1 MSLSIFESNYKMP
14 AKSSVKGA
22 KTKPVR
28 FANPPVQEVVYHIRA
43 VVPAPPDLNRIKV
56 ALAKELKVPYPVA
69 EDFNL
74 FQHTVHPGALGTA
87 SVQVQGGLFGIRFRN
102 KKGTQVAHFTPTG
115 LVMNW
120 VKPYPGY
127 AKCITV
133 VKDLWKLYAKYYSP
147 ISVETVSMRY
157 IDRIQI
163 PLSDG
168 SVNLGEYISIGASVP
183 NIAGLSVSGF
193 NQTTEYHKVPE
204 NIRTRVNLATL
215 NPLDHILPVLL
226 DHEAFI
232 DLKGQKDRSDK
243 AIWPAF
249 EKAHQWSLQF
259 FNGSLTPKCIDLFK

>member
-1 MSLSIFESNYKMP
+1 MS
-14 AKSSVKGA
+14 AKRSSKA
-22 KTKPVR
+22 PTTQPVR
-28 FANPPVQEVVYHIRA
+28 FTNPPVQEVVYHIRA
-43 VVPAPPDLNRIKV
+43 VVPAPPDLNRIKA
-56 ALAKELKVPYPVA
+56 ALAKELKATYPVA

-74 FQHTVHPGALGTA
+74 FQHTVQAGALGTA

-115 LVMNW
+115 LVLNW

-127 AKCITV
+127 AKCIAV
-133 VKDLWKLYAKYYSP
+133 AKELWKVYAKYYNP

-163 PLSDG
+163 PLTG
-168 SVNLGEYISIGASVP
+168 GTVNLSEYISIGVAVP
-183 NIAGLSVSGF
+183 NIDGLSVSGF
-193 NQTTEYHKVPE
+193 NQTTEYQKAPE
-204 NIRTRVNLATL
+204 NIRTRVNLATM
-215 NPLDHILPVLL
+215 NQVDEVLPVLL

-249 EKAHQWSLQF
+249 NKAHQWSTQF
-259 FNGSLTPKCIDLFK
+259 FHGSLTPKCIDLFK

>member
-1 MSLSIFESNYKMP
+1 MAAKRRLNKRPDAGPMKLS
-14 AKSSVKGA
+14 
-22 KTKPVR
+22 
-28 FANPPVQEVVYHIRA
+28 NPPVQEVVYHIRA
-43 VVPAPPDLNRIKV
+43 VVPAPPDVGRIKA
-56 ALAKELKVPYPVA
+56 ALTNELKADYPVG

-74 FQHTVHPGALGTA
+74 FQQTFQPGALGMA
-87 SVQVQGGLFGIRFRN
+87 SVQVQGGLFGMRFRN

-127 AKCITV
+127 GRCIAKA
-133 VKDLWKLYAKYYSP
+133 KQLWKLYAKYYNP

-157 IDRIQI
+157 IDRIQV

-168 SVNLGEYISIGASVP
+168 AVNLGEYISIGASVP

-193 NQTTEYHKVPE
+193 NQVTEYQKVPE

-215 NPLDHILPVLL
+215 NPLDHVLPVLL

-249 EKAHQWSLQF
+249 DKAHTWSLQF
-259 FNGSLTPKCIDLFK
+259 FHGSLTPKCIDLFK